1 MDTFLRWSHPDLL
14 EERLLHCAAIWQ
26 VLEAL
31 AINPAAVPPPARGP
45 VSPLTWNG
53 LSLLISSARVQP
65 DRPTVFN
72 LGSSTATALL
82 LCLLDPGDAVAD
94 PQDPAQWLF
103 WLVPRQRFHAERQ
116 SIGLQPLLR
125 AQGEGLIREQLADAL
140 VQLAA
145 EA

>member
-31 AINPAAVPPPARGP
+31 AMDPAAVPPPARGP
-45 VSPLTWNG
+45 VSPLEWQG
-53 LSLLISSARVQP
+53 LSLLISSARVAP
-65 DRPTVFN
+65 DRPTVFS
-72 LGSSTATALL
+72 LGSATSTAQL
-82 LCLLDPGDAVAD
+82 LCLLEPGDATED
-94 PQDPAQWLF
+94 PLDPDQWLY

-125 AQGEGLIREQLADAL
+125 AQGEGVSRDQLAVAL
-140 VQLAA
+140 AQLAGWS
-145 EA
+145 

>member
-1 MDTFLRWSHPDLL
+1 
-14 EERLLHCAAIWQ
+14 
-26 VLEAL
+26 
-31 AINPAAVPPPARGP
+31 
-45 VSPLTWNG
+45 
-53 LSLLISSARVQP
+53 
-65 DRPTVFN
+65 VFN

-125 AQGEGLIREQLADAL
+125 AQGEGLSREQLADAL

>member
-31 AINPAAVPPPARGP
+31 AIDPAAVPPPARGP

-82 LCLLDPGDAVAD
+82 LCLLEPGEAPAD

-125 AQGEGLIREQLADAL
+125 AQGEGLSREQLADAL
-140 VQLAA
+140 AQLAA